1 MAVSPIYQYESNEHA
16 CSNGRTQRVLN
27 DLQSAT
33 LSCDFMIRL
42 HAPPPPPVSK
52 LGQRPTEH
60 LWKQEGGEGEGVEP
74 NHAMAKSLALYK
86 SLNLLW

>member
-1 MAVSPIYQYESNEHA
+1 MALSPIYQYESNEHA

-42 HAPPPPPVSK
+42 HAPPPPPPPVSK
-52 LGQRPTEH
+52 LDQRPTGH
-60 LWKQEGGEGEGVEP
+60 LWKQEGGVGGGGRGAESCDGKKLGP
-74 NHAMAKSLALYK
+74 L
-86 SLNLLW
+86 

>member
-42 HAPPPPPVSK
+42 HAPPPVGK
-52 LGQRPTEH
+52 LDWG
-60 LWKQEGGEGEGVEP
+60 GGEGGGRGAESCDGKKLGP
-74 NHAMAKSLALYK
+74 L
-86 SLNLLW
+86 